1 VRRARFCPRTLGYK
15 TPMDFGAPMSATVAR
30 PVSLSLSLSSSGHG
44 RTAGSIE
51 WRGGRGASATRCLC
65 DALIPRQ
72 LRTRET
78 RGRCSAPRPFPFLP
92 PARTHRDRSSPS
104 RCTRHCSRERHRQ
117 LSCQSHN
124 SNKPH
129 THPNYT
135 YKNKRTQSVDP
146 PRLRCSGGA
155 IVFYLYYSNCS
166 IKERRRKKTGGKIV
180 ILWWGGHRRSH
191 LRPHA
196 NGASRPAATGSFFST
211 TATTQPKKKKLRPQ
225 QPETNEKRPCRRR
238 RREKTPGRRDR
249 SS

>member
-1 VRRARFCPRTLGYK
+1 MRRARFCPRTLGYK

-104 RCTRHCSRERHRQ
+104 RCTRHCSRDVIANYHVN
-117 LSCQSHN
+117 HN

-129 THPNYT
+129 TH
-135 YKNKRTQSVDP
+135 Q
-146 PRLRCSGGA
+146 
-155 IVFYLYYSNCS
+155 LYVQAQ
-166 IKERRRKKTGGKIV
+166 THTVG
-180 ILWWGGHRRSH
+180 RSTH
-191 LRPHA
+191 
-196 NGASRPAATGSFFST
+196 
-211 TATTQPKKKKLRPQ
+211 
-225 QPETNEKRPCRRR
+225 
-238 RREKTPGRRDR
+238 R
-249 SS
+249 SSDVVVVL

>member
-1 VRRARFCPRTLGYK
+1 
-15 TPMDFGAPMSATVAR
+15 MSATVAR

-166 IKERRRKKTGGKIV
+166 IKERRGKKEQGEKTV

-196 NGASRPAATGSFFST
+196 NGASRPAPAATGSFFST
-211 TATTQPKKKKLRPQ
+211 TATTQPKIKSKAAAR
-225 QPETNEKRPCRRR
+225 NE
-238 RREKTPGRRDR
+238 
-249 SS
+249 